1 MHLMGSVA
9 VEGLA
14 LFLDQVQLC
23 IDPYQLISGDGR
35 EQPVI
40 CHAVS
45 TSSIRS
51 SISNL
56 RLLGKVE
63 DQNFIFAN
71 NGQLMLESRRLYTP
85 SSAAY

>member
-1 MHLMGSVA
+1 MGSVA

-23 IDPYQLISGDGR
+23 VDPYQLISSDGR
-35 EQPVI
+35 EQPV
-40 CHAVS
+40 VS

-56 RLLGKVE
+56 GLLGKVE
-63 DQNFIFAN
+63 DQNFILAN
-71 NGQLMLESRRLYTP
+71 NSKLMLESRRLYTP